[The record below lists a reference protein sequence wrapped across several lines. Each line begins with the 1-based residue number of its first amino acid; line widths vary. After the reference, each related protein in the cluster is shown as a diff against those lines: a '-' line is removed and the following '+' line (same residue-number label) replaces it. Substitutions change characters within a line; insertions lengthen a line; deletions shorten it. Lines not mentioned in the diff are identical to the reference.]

1 MVGNLGRMAL
11 LTKVGA
17 ANAIP
22 KKAEKYLAFHSMHS
36 LDMQAFAFWLS
47 PRFNII
53 ILLFP
58 NLFTTTYFSF
68 TFAD

>member
-11 LTKVGA
+11 LTKVGV

-22 KKAEKYLAFHSMHS
+22 KKAEKYLAIDQYMALICRHSSRVTEVH
-36 LDMQAFAFWLS
+36 
-47 PRFNII
+47 NII
-53 ILLFP
+53 ILLFL
-58 NLFTTTYFSF
+58 NLFTATYFSF